1 MGILET
7 ILGGSIAAP
16 IDAVGNALD
25 KIFTS
30 DQERIEARVMLEKIR
45 QHPNELQVELNK
57 VEAKHRTIFVA
68 GWRPCVGWICA
79 CGLAYQFLAQPI
91 LVACNVPAPKLD
103 SSSLHSLVSA
113 MLGFG
118 SLRTFEKI
126 KKITK

>member
-30 DQERIEARVMLEKIR
+30 DQERVNARVMLEKIK
-45 QHPNELQVELNK
+45 QHPGELQVELNK

-68 GWRPCVGWICA
+68 GWRPACGWICA
-79 CGLAYQFLAQPI
+79 AGLGYEYIVRPI
-91 LVACNVPAPKLD
+91 LIACNVHAPSVD
-103 SSSLHSLVSA
+103 SSALHTLVSA

-126 KKITK
+126 KGISK